1 MKNENNNDELVDF
14 QVHSLKYKTR
24 LTRKYKQRKRYEV
37 PNLNEIRSVIP
48 GTVLDVK
55 IKEGQKLK
63 EGDVLLELEA
73 MKMINVI
80 QMPFD
85 GKIKNLYVEKGQK
98 ISKNFVML
106 ELE

>member
-1 MKNENNNDELVDF
+1 MKDENNNDELVDF
-14 QVHSLKYKTR
+14 RVHSLQYKTR

-37 PNLNEIRSVIP
+37 PNLKDIRSVIP
-48 GTVLDVK
+48 GTVVDVRVK
-55 IKEGQKLK
+55 KGQKLK

-73 MKMINVI
+73 MKMINMI

-85 GKIKNLYVEKGQK
+85 GKIKTVNVEKGQK
-98 ISKNFVML
+98 ISKNFVMV